1 MKNLP
6 SKVAKIAALR
16 RRFLTAKRGKEQLL
30 NILTQAEVG
39 EHVYNSNAIE
49 NSTLSLEE
57 TEKILQQIELD
68 RFITEREIFEAKNL
82 ARVVEY
88 ISHKALERELDRE
101 TILLLHKM
109 LLSNIRDEIAGRFR
123 TLNEWVRVGSHIGSG
138 PADIDEKMVA
148 ALVRYYADPT
158 ESIVLRVAR
167 FHLEFEAIHPFVD
180 GNGRIGRVLVNYLLI
195 REGYVP
201 INITFIDRS
210 KYYDAFNE
218 YHKGQHTKT
227 MEEIVFNALTNSY
240 HKRLAYMEG
249 RSVMTLNAYAK
260 KHKLSHPNLINK
272 AKRQTIEAFLEHG
285 VWKIGE

>member
-1 MKNLP
+1 MVGLP
-6 SKVAKIAALR
+6 KHVAKIAALR
-16 RRFLTAKRGKEQLL
+16 RRFLAARTGKEQLL
-30 NILTQAEVG
+30 TILTQAEVG

-109 LLSNIRDEIAGRFR
+109 LISNIRDDIAGRFR
-123 TLNEWVRVGSHIGSG
+123 TVNEWVRVGSHIGSA
-138 PADIDEKMVA
+138 PADIEDKMTA
-148 ALVRYYADPT
+148 ALVSYYADPT
-158 ESIVLRVAR
+158 ESLVLRVAR
-167 FHLEFEAIHPFVD
+167 FHLEFESIHPFVD
-180 GNGRIGRVLVNYLLI
+180 GSGRIGRVLVNYLLI

-201 INITFIDRS
+201 INITFVDRS
-210 KYYDAFNE
+210 KYYDAFRE
-218 YHKGQHTKT
+218 YHQGQHTKT
-227 MEEIVFNALTNSY
+227 MEEIVFRALTNSY

-249 RSVMTLNAYAK
+249 RSVITLNDYAK
-260 KHKLSHPNLINK
+260 KNKLSHPNLINK